1 MLLWLISTFLIGIF
15 RFSIKE
21 INIVLSHYKNRKI
34 KNVAIYGAG
43 AAGAQLATS
52 LIYAG
57 KNKIIAFFDDSKNLR
72 GRKILG
78 IPILSSDEIPL
89 LKDQINQIL
98 LAIPSLSKDESK
110 LILNKIQDYQ
120 IPVLKVPS
128 IEELTSGKARIDSL
142 RPIEVEDLLGRD
154 Q

>member
-1 MLLWLISTFLIGIF
+1 MFLVFFYFIRLLLDFTIIDLRQFMLLLLISTLLIGIF

-21 INIVLSHYKNRKI
+21 INIILSYYKNRKI

-120 IPVLKVPS
+120 IPV
-128 IEELTSGKARIDSL
+128 
-142 RPIEVEDLLGRD
+142 
-154 Q
+154 